1 MVTKMYEQ
9 FDATTA
15 KVVLAASSGD
25 SVRHVSQKIDEP
37 YETVRQKVKR
47 LERAGM
53 IETEDGVRIT
63 APSIKNSIYQSA
75 AAGARVSPPSV
86 QEAYVLPH
94 FADRPFAFTR
104 IDAVYVW
111 TRGGY
116 QVARSPDDYVIFV
129 AVEEPAYWKN
139 FFADFGLPANEERN
153 SVDEIDGSV
162 QFVVEERDE
171 VEPERVEGQPVI
183 PLDETVEYMRD
194 NFAQFQSALEILDE
208 MYDELNLDVSYSEKK
223 EEG

>member
-1 MVTKMYEQ
+1 MYEQ

-15 KVVLAASSGD
+15 QVVLAASPGD
-25 SVRHVSQKIDEP
+25 SVRRVSQKIDEP
-37 YETVRQKVKR
+37 YETVRQKVKL
-47 LERAGM
+47 LEEAGM
-53 IETEDGVRIT
+53 VETDDGVRVT
-63 APSIKNSIYQSA
+63 APSIKNSIYHSA

-104 IDAVYVW
+104 IDAVHVW

-116 QVARSPDDYVIFV
+116 QVARSLNDYAVFV
-129 AVEEPAYWKN
+129 AVKEPAYWKN
-139 FFADFGLPANEERN
+139 FFADFGMPANDERK

-171 VEPERVEGQPVI
+171 VEPEFAEGQPVVS
-183 PLDETVEYMRD
+183 LDETVEYMRD
-194 NFAQFQSALEILDE
+194 NFAHFQPALEMLDE
-208 MYDELNLDVSYSEKK
+208 MYDELDLDVSYSETK
-223 EEG
+223 EVV

>member
-1 MVTKMYEQ
+1 MYEQ

-116 QVARSPDDYVIFV
+116 QVARSPDDYAVFV